1 MNTIRLKGV
10 LRNIEDSHKINDIEF
25 SKANLVVSR
34 GDGRE
39 DVLNV
44 RFKKYSNPYIED
56 QEVTFSGNVRSYSSR
71 LDSGKNK
78 VELYVFTYFDQPDL
92 DENDQEYV
100 NFLEIDG
107 RICKIEEIRTTRT
120 GKKNIHFILA
130 NNLIVSDGS
139 KKLNSYLPCIAWGSV
154 AEQISNLRVNS
165 KINATGQLH
174 SREYKKKFADGSIEI
189 RVAHEVEITSVEII

>member
-10 LRNIEDSHKINDIEF
+10 LRNIEHSHQINDIEF
-25 SKANLVVSR
+25 SKAHLIVNR
-34 GDGRE
+34 DDGKE

-44 RFKKYSNPYIED
+44 RFKKFSNHYPED
-56 QEVTFSGNVRSYSSR
+56 VELTLSGNLRSYSAK

-92 DENDQEYV
+92 DEEDHEYT
-100 NFLEIDG
+100 NFLELDG
-107 RICKIEEIRTTRT
+107 RICKLGELRTTRG

-139 KKLNSYLPCIAWGSV
+139 KKLNSYIPCIAWNDV
-154 AEQISNLRVNS
+154 AETINQLHVNS
-165 KINATGQLH
+165 QLELQGKLH
-174 SREYKKKFADGSIEI
+174 SREYKKKFADGTFEF
-189 RVAHEVEITSVEII
+189 RVAHEVEVTSVKVL